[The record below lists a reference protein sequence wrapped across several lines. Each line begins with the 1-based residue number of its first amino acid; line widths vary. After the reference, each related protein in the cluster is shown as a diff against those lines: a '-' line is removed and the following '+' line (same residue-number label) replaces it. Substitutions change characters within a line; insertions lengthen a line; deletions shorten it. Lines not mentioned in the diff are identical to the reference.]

1 MSSDSWPAIKWQ
13 IVPLFL
19 CQSYYFPHMQ
29 IYSCFTFSQV
39 CLLLLRWETYLKTAP
54 KNVSIRKYFTE
65 CRYFL
70 WKCHV
75 QWENWGP
82 ERRATHTGIFQPSWD
97 WTLNQAFLSMTPSPH
112 PTPLFFFSFSGYT
125 YKLPRVLDN
134 TSIFQ
139 LFSSSHDFPMKI
151 LLFPLSDVTRGPQA
165 GLINWSLWHLKR
177 QSSPGRRMAC
187 DCSVPSYCIPTSPA
201 SPSRAKRQAIGNSC
215 WGKDF
220 CM

>member
-1 MSSDSWPAIKWQ
+1 
-13 IVPLFL
+13 
-19 CQSYYFPHMQ
+19 MQ
-29 IYSCFTFSQV
+29 I
-39 CLLLLRWETYLKTAP
+39 
-54 KNVSIRKYFTE
+54 
-65 CRYFL
+65 
-70 WKCHV
+70 
-75 QWENWGP
+75 
-82 ERRATHTGIFQPSWD
+82 
-97 WTLNQAFLSMTPSPH
+97 LSMEVPCPVRKLRSREKSHTHWNIPTQLRLNLESSFSFHDPLSPPH
-112 PTPLFFFSFSGYT
+112 PPFFFSFSGYT